1 MRPARVALE
10 GRGLIKTYPL
20 GDRQVAALAGVD
32 LRVNPGE
39 FVAVMGP
46 SGSGKSTLLH
56 CLGLLDRPDSGEVV
70 IEGRP
75 AGELSDDEQTRL
87 RSRRLGFIFQS
98 YELVPTLTAR
108 ENILLPAELA
118 GETRGASG
126 RLADLARLL
135 DITPRLDHRPGQLS
149 GGERQ
154 RVAIARAFINEPA
167 VALADEPT
175 GNLDAHNGSEVLNF
189 LRRGVDERN
198 WTVVMV
204 THDPRA
210 ATRADRVVF
219 LRDGQVAGAVEGAD
233 AETVRA
239 AVKEF
244 VGI

>member
-1 MRPARVALE
+1 VSLKRVALE
-10 GRGLIKTYPL
+10 GRGLVKTYPL
-20 GDRQVAALAGVD
+20 GDRQVAALNGVD
-32 LRVNPGE
+32 LKVCAGE

-56 CLGLLDRPDSGEVV
+56 CLGLLDRPDSGEVI

-75 AGELSDDEQTRL
+75 ASTLDDDQQTRL

-118 GETRGASG
+118 GESEPARA
-126 RLADLARLL
+126 RLAELADLL
-135 DITPRLDHRPGQLS
+135 DIAPRLDHRPGQLS

-154 RVAIARAFINEPA
+154 RVAIARAFINQPA

-175 GNLDAHNGSEVLNF
+175 GNLDVKSGAGVLNM
-189 LRRGVDERN
+189 LRLGVDQRS

-210 ATRADRVVF
+210 AVHADRVVF
-219 LRDGQVAGAVEGAD
+219 LRDGEVAGQVNEAD
-233 AETVRA
+233 SDKVRA

>member
-1 MRPARVALE
+1 MEAARIALE
-10 GRGLIKTYPL
+10 GLGLVKTYPL
-20 GDRQVAALAGVD
+20 GGRQVVALDGVD
-32 LRVNPGE
+32 LKVATGE

-56 CLGLLDRPDSGEVV
+56 CLGLLDRPDAGEVS

-75 AGELSDDEQTRL
+75 AATLDDDEQTRL

-108 ENILLPAELA
+108 ENIMLPAELA
-118 GETRGASG
+118 GETRGASA

-135 DITPRLDHRPGQLS
+135 DIAARLDHRPGQLS

-175 GNLDAHNGSEVLNF
+175 GNLDARNGAEVLNF
-189 LRRGVDERN
+189 LRLGVDERE

-210 ATRADRVVF
+210 AMRADRVVF
-219 LRDGQVAGAVEGAD
+219 LRDGRVAGAVHGAD

>member
-1 MRPARVALE
+1 MARTALE
-10 GRGLIKTYPL
+10 GRGLVKTYPL
-20 GDRQVAALAGVD
+20 GDRLVVALNAVD
-32 LRVNPGE
+32 LRVATGE

-56 CLGLLDRPDSGEVV
+56 CLGLLDRPDAGEVS

-75 AGELSDDEQTRL
+75 AGTLDDDEQTRL

-98 YELVPTLTAR
+98 YELVATLTAR

-118 GETRGASG
+118 GETRGASA

-135 DITPRLDHRPGQLS
+135 DLGARLDHRPGQLS

-154 RVAIARAFINEPA
+154 RVAIARAFINRPA

-175 GNLDAHNGSEVLNF
+175 GNLDARNGAEVLDF
-189 LRRGVDERN
+189 LRRGVDERE

-210 ATRADRVVF
+210 AMRADRVVF
-219 LRDGQVAGAVEGAD
+219 LRDGQVASAVHGVD